1 MNRFI
6 QPLSEEFLYGSP
18 ETMGRA
24 CYRFVAKPV
33 AVTERTIQSKQG
45 ERRHHVKYKTR

>member
-24 CYRFVAKPV
+24 CYRFVANPV
-33 AVTERTIQSKQG
+33 AVTKKSVQLKQN